1 MKVWTPSSASRV
13 PCLLNF
19 GRLRWCF
26 APIASMSKG
35 AKREAILEKHILKIS
50 KVHKLAKLTPKR
62 LRRKLETSLQL
73 RDGKLDKMKVGDWKF
88 ILMFLDG
95 LFVTVQAKIV
105 EIALKHI
112 PMPKDDDI
120 VSVKTVSVEK
130 QIEKRKRAAEEA
142 GAIIDVAAT
151 KVGFWELR
159 TR

>member
-1 MKVWTPSSASRV
+1 
-13 PCLLNF
+13 
-19 GRLRWCF
+19 
-26 APIASMSKG
+26 MSKG

-142 GAIIDVAAT
+142 GAAARSSSPALGGHSRGMT
-151 KVGFWELR
+151 TGFRRGFLCNVEKKRVQKTL
-159 TR
+159 